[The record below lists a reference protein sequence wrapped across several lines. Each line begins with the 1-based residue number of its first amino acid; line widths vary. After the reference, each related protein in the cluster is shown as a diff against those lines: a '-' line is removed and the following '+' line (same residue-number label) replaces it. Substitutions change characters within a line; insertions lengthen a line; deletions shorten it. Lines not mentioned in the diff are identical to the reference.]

1 MQVSIIHSTKVE
13 ITHII
18 DYVCNPSVTFFLYSI
33 IMYLP
38 FYKTL
43 ESQENSLSSPVVSI
57 KLLRVPK
64 VQAENSLL
72 LPKHTVTACIHK

>member
-1 MQVSIIHSTKVE
+1 MH
-13 ITHII
+13 
-18 DYVCNPSVTFFLYSI
+18 
-33 IMYLP
+33 LP

-43 ESQENSLSSPVVSI
+43 ESQENKSLSSPVVSI

-72 LPKHTVTACIHK
+72 LPKHTVTVCIHK